1 MQNSKMSNPEENDLS
16 KLLKLRRKTNKNF
29 LMLLNELQTSIESLR
44 IMVKY
49 MQFDLEATRRENVV
63 LKEQLRQYEEGG

>member
-1 MQNSKMSNPEENDLS
+1 MSNPEENDLS

>member
-1 MQNSKMSNPEENDLS
+1 MSNPEENDLS

-49 MQFDLEATRRENVV
+49 MQFDLEATRRENMV